1 MNKLYR
7 LLLVLVSGFG
17 ALAGL
22 SLTVSHIQTGEVCP
36 HLGPVPACYLVLAAY
51 AMILASAFT
60 LQKPIGTRLFFI
72 GWITVFGLAASGVV
86 MELAVGET
94 CPPGPAGI
102 PQCFISFSMAVACL
116 VFFVMAKRTLAE
128 EGAK

>member
-1 MNKLYR
+1 MNKLYH

-17 ALAGL
+17 TLAGL
-22 SLTVSHIQTGEVCP
+22 SLTVGHIQTGEVCP
-36 HLGPVPACYLVLAAY
+36 SLGPIPACYLVLAAY

-72 GWITVFGLAASGVV
+72 GWLIVFGLATSGVV
-86 MELAVGET
+86 MELIVGET

-102 PQCFISFSMAVACL
+102 PQCFISFSMALACFA
-116 VFFVMAKRTLAE
+116 FFLLAKRTLVE
-128 EGAK
+128 ESAK

>member
-36 HLGPVPACYLVLAAY
+36 HLGPVPACYLVLVAY
-51 AMILASAFT
+51 AMILVSAFT

-94 CPPGPAGI
+94 CPAGPAGI
-102 PQCFISFSMAVACL
+102 PQCFISFSMALACL
-116 VFFVMAKRTLAE
+116 VFFVMAKRTLVE
-128 EGAK
+128 ESAK

>member
-22 SLTVSHIQTGEVCP
+22 SLTVEHIQTGEVCP
-36 HLGPVPACYLVLAAY
+36 HLGPIPACYLVLVAY
-51 AMILASAFT
+51 AMIFASAFT
-60 LQKPIGTRLFFI
+60 LGKSIGVRLFVV
-72 GWITVFGLAASGVV
+72 GWIIVFGLAASGVV
-86 MELAVGET
+86 MELIVGET

-116 VFFVMAKRTLAE
+116 VFFVLARRTLAE
-128 EGAK
+128 ERAR